1 MPKISIIT
9 TLFNGA
15 KLFSET
21 AESVIAQDYKDWEW
35 ILFDDGS
42 SDGTQ
47 DIAKAIA
54 AEHKDKIFYF
64 EHQDNRNFGTAFTR
78 NRAIERSCGDVI
90 SFIDQD
96 DIWYIN
102 RLSYHLDI
110 FDSLKDCAMI
120 WSPALYW
127 YKERS
132 FKQPVGEKG
141 SGLKSG
147 IYEPRQLVENFL
159 RDLRCTP
166 LPSASMVRR
175 KQFNEVKGFEE
186 SVKGSED
193 IVLWI
198 KLASKYSIC
207 YDDEII
213 VKYRKHFDSTLRQAA
228 LSGKMYEWN
237 LVFYRWVIEFLK
249 KNNFDNSLT
258 EEYEFS
264 YYTCLKRMAG
274 KKNFFESR
282 RELKEG
288 LNKYP
293 ELKNRFMKDFL
304 LDLVMPFDIATKV
317 SAKLRFDWLK
327 KS

>member
-21 AESVIAQDYKDWEW
+21 AESVIAQEYKDWEW

-54 AEHKDKIFYF
+54 AEHKEKIFYF

-78 NRAIERSCGDVI
+78 NRAIERSCGEVI

-96 DIWYIN
+96 DIWYSN

-110 FDSLKDCAMI
+110 FDCLKDCAMI

-132 FKQPVGEKG
+132 FKQPVGERGK
-141 SGLKSG
+141 GLKSG

-175 KQFNEVKGFEE
+175 KQFDDVKGFEE

-198 KLASKYSIC
+198 KLASKFRIC

-228 LSGKMYEWN
+228 QSGKMNEWN
-237 LVFYRWVIEFLK
+237 LVFYRWVIEFLN
-249 KNNFDNSLT
+249 KNNFDNSLKD
-258 EEYEFS
+258 EYEFS

-274 KKNFFESR
+274 KKKYFDSR

-288 LNKYP
+288 LDNYP
-293 ELKNRFMKDFL
+293 ELKNRFRKDFL

>member
-9 TLFNGA
+9 TLFNGS
-15 KLFSET
+15 KLFLET
-21 AESVIAQDYKDWEW
+21 AESVLRQDCKDWEW

-42 SDGTQ
+42 TDGTQ
-47 DIAKAIA
+47 EIAKKLAG
-54 AEHKDKIFYF
+54 EHKGKIFYYQ
-64 EHQDNRNFGTAFTR
+64 HDGNKNFGTAFTR
-78 NRAIERSCGDVI
+78 NRAIERSCGEII

-96 DIWYIN
+96 DIWYSN
-102 RLSYHLDI
+102 RLSHHINL
-110 FDSLKDCAMI
+110 FDDLKDCAMI

-141 SGLKSG
+141 KGLESG
-147 IYEPRQLVENFL
+147 IYEPRQLIENFL

-175 KQFNEVKGFEE
+175 KQFDEVKGFEE

-198 KLASKYSIC
+198 KLASKYRIC
-207 YDDEII
+207 YDDEIN

-228 LSGKMYEWN
+228 QSGKMNEWN

-249 KNNFDNSLT
+249 KNNFDKSLT

-264 YYTCLKRMAG
+264 YYTCLKRIAG
-274 KKNFFESR
+274 KKKYFESR
-282 RELKEG
+282 KELIEG

-293 ELKNRFMKDFL
+293 ELKNRFRKDFL
-304 LDLVMPFDIATKV
+304 LDIMMPFDMATKV